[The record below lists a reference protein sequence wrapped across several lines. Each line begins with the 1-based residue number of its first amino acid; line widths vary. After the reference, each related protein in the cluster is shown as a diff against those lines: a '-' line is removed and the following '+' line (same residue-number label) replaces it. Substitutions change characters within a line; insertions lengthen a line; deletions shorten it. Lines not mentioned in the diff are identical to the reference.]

1 MLLCRVGE
9 GGGMGEGLM
18 TSMLLRL
25 TLSVAFEGWGG
36 AGMGE
41 GLTTPC

>member
-1 MLLCRVGE
+1 
-9 GGGMGEGLM
+9 MGEGLM